1 MSWMTVGLMALS
13 SIIWAIEVFLKS
25 REACQESMRLHQEH
39 YERARIWGKIGA
51 LEDEEP
57 MCSCVDPWKVL
68 AQPRYCGRD
77 EEKGGTGT
85 GQTEMESARWDGG
98 DPWVGVEE
106 KVLVLGR

>member
-1 MSWMTVGLMALS
+1 MALI
-13 SIIWAIEVFLKS
+13 SIIWAIEVCLER
-25 REACQESMRLHQEH
+25 REVVRESMRLHQEH

-51 LEDEEP
+51 LESEEP

-68 AQPRYCGRD
+68 AQPRYCGQD
-77 EEKGGTGT
+77 EGKRGIGAE
-85 GQTEMESARWDGG
+85 EAEIERPRWEDG